1 MDIYEENEEINLK
14 YGESHH
20 EKNNRKRIK
29 SKKNIKKKNS
39 FYKICFIFLLVSIVI
54 CTLLFI
60 FNKILKNERDHYE
73 NIIKKLNEEQQILM
87 NNNNLLKNEKNHY
100 QNLSEVYS
108 EMINKI
114 KDKSKDIDE
123 ILNKE
128 YKIVA
133 ISYGDEKY
141 SSQLEFNGKSAL
153 EIAKANE
160 FYGYTPKDID
170 PEFKEKNK
178 YILEKS
184 RGNGYWLWKPYFLYK
199 TLKEKLDYG
208 DYLIYSDAAIMYV
221 EPAQKLV
228 DFLKEKKLDMYLHR
242 LPHLEKQYTKR
253 DAFILLGVDQ
263 PFYAETGQFNAAFQV
278 YRKTKFTEF
287 FLGEYLYY
295 AQDKRIITD
304 DANVLGVSNYPEFR
318 DHRHDQSILSLLT
331 KKYGQV
337 NANKTNLELDDI
349 KKFVEVMPTIFCHYR
364 QRGVSNYESLK
375 EMCKDVRGNI
385 S

>member
-1 MDIYEENEEINLK
+1 MDYYDENEEVDLK

-20 EKNNRKRIK
+20 ERNNRRRIK
-29 SKKNIKKKNS
+29 NKKNIKKKITTNRI
-39 FYKICFIFLLVSIVI
+39 FWLIILFAFALIVLIFIFKRML
-54 CTLLFI
+54 
-60 FNKILKNERDHYE
+60 NNERDAYE
-73 NIIKKLNEEQQILM
+73 SIIQKMTEEKQLLIKNNSILESEKKYY
-87 NNNNLLKNEKNHY
+87 K
-100 QNLSEVYS
+100 NLSEIYF
-108 EMINKI
+108 ERL
-114 KDKSKDIDE
+114 DKNMDVDDV
-123 ILNKE
+123 LNKK

-133 ISYGDEKY
+133 ISYGSEQYDK
-141 SSQLEFNGKSAL
+141 QLEYNGKSAL
-153 EIAKANE
+153 EIAKVNE
-160 FYGYTPKDID
+160 FYGYKPKDID
-170 PEFKEKNK
+170 HEFREKNK
-178 YILEKS
+178 YILDKG

-199 TLKEKLDYG
+199 TLTEKLNYG
-208 DYLIYSDAAIMYV
+208 DYLIYADAAIMYV
-221 EPAQKLV
+221 DSAKKLV

-242 LPHLEKQYTKR
+242 LPHLERQYTKR

-263 PFYAETGQFNAAFQV
+263 PFYAETGQFNAAFQI

-304 DANVLGVSNYPEFR
+304 DSNELGVSNYEDFR

-337 NANKTNLELDDI
+337 NANKTNLDI
-349 KKFVEVMPTIFCHYR
+349 NLIKNYQEVMPTIFCHYR
-364 QRGVSNYESLK
+364 QRGVGSYEDLK

>member
-1 MDIYEENEEINLK
+1 MDYYDENEEVDLK
-14 YGESHH
+14 YGESRH
-20 EKNNRKRIK
+20 ERNNRKKIK
-29 SKKNIKKKNS
+29 NKKNIKKKITTNRMFWLIILFAFALVVLISIFKRMLNNEGDADESIIQKMTEEKQLLIKNNS
-39 FYKICFIFLLVSIVI
+39 ILEREKKYYK
-54 CTLLFI
+54 
-60 FNKILKNERDHYE
+60 
-73 NIIKKLNEEQQILM
+73 
-87 NNNNLLKNEKNHY
+87 
-100 QNLSEVYS
+100 NLSEIYF
-108 EMINKI
+108 ERL
-114 KDKSKDIDE
+114 DKNMDVDDV
-123 ILNKE
+123 LNKK

-133 ISYGDEKY
+133 ISYGSEQYDK
-141 SSQLEFNGKSAL
+141 QLEYNGKSAL
-153 EIAKANE
+153 EIAKVNE
-160 FYGYTPKDID
+160 FYGYKPKDID
-170 PEFKEKNK
+170 HEFREKNK
-178 YILEKS
+178 YILDKG

-199 TLKEKLDYG
+199 TLTEKLNYG

-221 EPAQKLV
+221 DSAKKLV

-242 LPHLEKQYTKR
+242 LPHLERQYTKR

-263 PFYAETGQFNAAFQV
+263 PFYAETGQFNAAFQI

-304 DANVLGVSNYPEFR
+304 DSNELGVSNYEDFR

-337 NANKTNLELDDI
+337 NANKTNLDI
-349 KKFVEVMPTIFCHYR
+349 NLIKNYQEVMPTIFCHYR
-364 QRGVSNYESLK
+364 QRGVGSYEDLK